1 MSREELRQLLSVI
14 LAHDWAWTGLK
25 LKFVVPGW
33 FYRSLLLLVASCL
46 APLTAADPIV
56 AKNELDRVK
65 ALVNAGALPRNALAK
80 AQDDLDKAKRQET
93 IRKTLLN
100 TDLTEAQIPEML
112 RAVTAVRDSVRA
124 KLDASLRLVEEGA
137 LPVNQLKELREDT
150 EFAEKQYE
158 LAQSRAKI
166 VKEMAA
172 MARAEQRFKELEE
185 EELAYY
191 SEGSVTFWERDLP
204 SIDAIFFQQ
213 FGVGLP
219 VSAQGATE
227 VHRSMGFDH
236 RDRVDVAVHPDDDEG
251 FFLISLLETW
261 GIPYIAFKSAVP
273 GQSTGA
279 HVHIGPRSERIP
291 LE

>member
-1 MSREELRQLLSVI
+1 M
-14 LAHDWAWTGLK
+14 GC
-25 LKFVVPGW
+25 
-33 FYRSLLLLVASCL
+33 VAAL
-46 APLTAADPIV
+46 PAADPIV

-80 AQDDLDKAKRQET
+80 AQVDLEKAKLQET

-100 TDLTEAQIPEML
+100 TELTEARIPEML
-112 RAVTAVRDSVRA
+112 RAVTAVRDSARA
-124 KLDASLRLVEEGA
+124 KLDSSLRLVEEGA

-158 LAQSRAKI
+158 LAHSRAKI

-185 EELAYY
+185 EELAFY
-191 SEGSVTFWERDLP
+191 SEGSVTFWERDMP

-213 FGVGLP
+213 FGVSLP
-219 VSAQGATE
+219 ISAQGGTE

-236 RDRVDVAVHPDDDEG
+236 RDRVDVAVHPHDKEG

-261 GIPYIAFKSAVP
+261 GIPYIAFRSSVP

-291 LE
+291 PK

>member
-1 MSREELRQLLSVI
+1 MLSW
-14 LAHDWAWTGLK
+14 LSKSL
-25 LKFVVPGW
+25 
-33 FYRSLLLLVASCL
+33 SLLLIAGCAAVL
-46 APLTAADPIV
+46 PGADPIV

-65 ALVNAGALPRNALAK
+65 ALVSAGALPRNALAK
-80 AQDDLDKAKRQET
+80 AENDLENAKLQQT

-100 TDLTEAQIPEML
+100 TDLAEAQIPEML
-112 RAVTAVRDSVRA
+112 RAVASVRDSARA
-124 KLDASLRLVEEGA
+124 KLDVSLRLVEEGA
-137 LPVNQLKELREDT
+137 LAVTKLKELREDT

-158 LAQSRAKI
+158 LAHSRAKI

-172 MARAEQRFKELEE
+172 MARAEKRFNELEE

-191 SEGSVTFWERDLP
+191 SEGSVTFWERDMP

-213 FGVGLP
+213 FGVSLP
-219 VSAQGATE
+219 ISALGGTE

-236 RDRVDVAVHPDDDEG
+236 RDRVDVAVHPEDEEG

-291 LE
+291 PD

>member
-1 MSREELRQLLSVI
+1 MLGRLC
-14 LAHDWAWTGLK
+14 K
-25 LKFVVPGW
+25 
-33 FYRSLLLLVASCL
+33 SLLLLALGCAASL
-46 APLTAADPIV
+46 PAADPIV
-56 AKNELDRVK
+56 AKNELDRVQ
-65 ALVNAGALPRNALAK
+65 ALVKAGALPRNALAK
-80 AQDDLDKAKRQET
+80 ARDDLEKAESQKT

-100 TDLTEAQIPEML
+100 TDLTTAQIPEML
-112 RAVTAVRDSVRA
+112 RAVAAVRDAARA
-124 KLDASLRLVEEGA
+124 KLDDALRLVQEGA
-137 LPVNQLKELREDT
+137 LPVNQLKQLREDT
-150 EFAEKQYE
+150 EFAEKQYD
-158 LAQSRAKI
+158 LAHERARI
-166 VKEMAA
+166 VKELAA

-236 RDRVDVAVHPDDDEG
+236 RDRVDVAVHPDDEEG

-261 GIPYIAFKSAVP
+261 GIPYIAFRSAVP

-279 HVHIGPRSERIP
+279 HVHIGPRSERVSP
-291 LE
+291 D

>member
-1 MSREELRQLLSVI
+1 MLSRMLSRMPSW
-14 LAHDWAWTGLK
+14 LS
-25 LKFVVPGW
+25 
-33 FYRSLLLLVASCL
+33 RSLFLLLVSGCVAAL
-46 APLTAADPIV
+46 PAADLIV
-56 AKNELDRVK
+56 AKNELARVK
-65 ALVNAGALPRNALAK
+65 ALVDAGALPRNALAR
-80 AQDDLDKAKRQET
+80 ARDDLEKAELQQI

-100 TDLTEAQIPEML
+100 TGLTEAQIPGML
-112 RAVTAVRDSVRA
+112 RAVRAVRDSSRA

-158 LAQSRAKI
+158 LAHSRAKI

-185 EELAYY
+185 EELAFY

-213 FGVGLP
+213 FGVALP
-219 VSAQGATE
+219 ISAQGETE
-227 VHRSMGFDH
+227 VHRSLGFDH
-236 RDRVDVAVHPDDDEG
+236 RDRVDVALHPDDEAG

-261 GIPYIAFKSAVP
+261 GIPYIAFRSAVP

-291 LE
+291 RE

>member
-1 MSREELRQLLSVI
+1 MS
-14 LAHDWAWTGLK
+14 
-25 LKFVVPGW
+25 GW
-33 FYRSLLLLVASCL
+33 LCRSLLLLISGCVAAL
-46 APLTAADPIV
+46 PAADPIV
-56 AKNELDRVK
+56 AKNELARVK
-65 ALVNAGALPRNALAK
+65 ALVDAGALPRNALAR
-80 AQDDLDKAKRQET
+80 ARDDLEKAELQQI

-100 TDLTEAQIPEML
+100 TDLTEARIPEML
-112 RAVTAVRDSVRA
+112 RAVTAVRDSARA

-158 LAQSRAKI
+158 LAHSRAKI

-185 EELAYY
+185 EELAFY

-213 FGVGLP
+213 FGVALP
-219 VSAQGATE
+219 ISAQGETE
-227 VHRSMGFDH
+227 VHRSLGFDH
-236 RDRVDVAVHPDDDEG
+236 RDRVDVALHPDDEEG

-261 GIPYIAFKSAVP
+261 GIPYIAFRSAVP

-291 LE
+291 PQ